1 METTTGTFTAA
12 ISGVLAPPNYSS
24 ISTYPYNTVVL
35 IETVNP
41 NNPGF
46 FSFGSG
52 VVIGP
57 HPFLTASHM
66 LWDSAHQGE
75 ANQVWLYPAYYQ
87 NGIPNPPGSLG
98 PINANLV
105 WHNYIVGVPG
115 QNLISQSD
123 SQYDFAVIDT
133 DYTFTSWMG
142 VSLDYGGGAVNVTGY
157 PATANGIQTSASGV
171 VSKDPNY
178 SLLDYPNNFVSPGNS
193 GGPLWN
199 YFNGSFDVVG
209 VSTGLWGPS

>member
-41 NNPGF
+41 NNP
-46 FSFGSG
+46 SG

-57 HPFLTASHM
+57 HTILTASHM